1 MIQSALQ
8 ELLFDSLFTLN
19 FLSLGSCLS
28 LFPNQTANILHGFFA
43 IFPPLRSRDV
53 LAAWLYRF
61 YGIILIGFSW
71 YTMFRVYSAEG
82 P

>member
-8 ELLFDSLFTLN
+8 GLLFDSLFTLN
-19 FLSLGSCLS
+19 SLSLGSCLS
-28 LFPNQTANILHGFFA
+28 LFPNQTVNVLHGFLA
-43 IFPPLRSRDV
+43 IFPALRSRDV

-71 YTMFRVYSAEG
+71 YTMLRVYSAQL
-82 P
+82 